1 MLSSFS
7 VPSDVAEEYA
17 NSVVILW
24 AIHQCC
30 FHRNKSLR
38 FPNAVPHEC
47 ILPKFF
53 WIQELGWALLYW
65 QLCDH
70 KLFSVCIS
78 SFSFLILHCC
88 LSAERIWNIYQGIVR
103 WRHNFYMVMLLAF
116 EITLCN
122 GGQNK
127 LSVETVF
134 MFLPTEW
141 HKYVFLLT
149 FAVRWIWFLWR
160 RSFTSGWFKMQLLS
174 SQMGI

>member
-38 FPNAVPHEC
+38 FSKCGSTWVHSSK
-47 ILPKFF
+47 ILLNSGTWLSIVVLTTLWPQTFF
-53 WIQELGWALLYW
+53 SLYIFFLLSHPTLLP
-65 QLCDH
+65 LCR
-70 KLFSVCIS
+70 KNMKY
-78 SFSFLILHCC
+78 
-88 LSAERIWNIYQGIVR
+88 LSG
-103 WRHNFYMVMLLAF
+103 HNFYMVMLLAF

-174 SQMGI
+174 SQRGI